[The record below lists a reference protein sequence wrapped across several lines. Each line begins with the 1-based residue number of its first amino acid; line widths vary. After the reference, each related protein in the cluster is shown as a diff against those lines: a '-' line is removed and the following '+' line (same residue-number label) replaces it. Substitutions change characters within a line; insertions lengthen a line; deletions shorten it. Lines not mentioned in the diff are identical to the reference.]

1 MRARALWYQKHAWYS
16 TDCSIVWNQFEEETL
31 FLPVIDQLDWRR
43 RNLQN
48 NYVETWQFVHS
59 SMIDRPNRGG
69 AIRETTISRHEIN
82 VIDRLRFMILI
93 SHDCES
99 AMKCYA

>member
-1 MRARALWYQKHAWYS
+1 M
-16 TDCSIVWNQFEEETL
+16 V
-31 FLPVIDQLDWRR
+31 PVPVPVAGNISK
-43 RNLQN
+43 NPH

-69 AIRETTISRHEIN
+69 AIRGTTTSRHEIY
-82 VIDRLRFMILI
+82 VIDRLRFMTLI